1 MSSLEK
7 HHNKKK
13 LIFNGGNYLLTPI
26 NKKIN
31 SLNFFNTNKKEN
43 NSQNKN
49 GTKVIVNKINI
60 AQLKKKSY
68 KFRRYK

>member
-31 SLNFFNTNKKEN
+31 SLNFLILIKM
-43 NSQNKN
+43 
-49 GTKVIVNKINI
+49 KII
-60 AQLKKKSY
+60 AKIKMEPK
-68 KFRRYK
+68 